1 MRAVEEEQKD
11 LSPGQRLHLRA
22 VCARVAR
29 ALEKGLGARCP
40 PKCRR
45 LVTPTGL
52 RTMGHLPIF
61 IRFNVEFPSHVRYVQ
76 LQFRSG

>member
-1 MRAVEEEQKD
+1 MRAVKEEQKD

-29 ALEKGLGARCP
+29 ALEKALEQDVPQNA
-40 PKCRR
+40 
-45 LVTPTGL
+45 VAMGL
-52 RTMGHLPIF
+52 RTMGHLPTF

>member
-22 VCARVAR
+22 VCAHVAR

-45 LVTPTGL
+45 LVTLTGPEDNG
-52 RTMGHLPIF
+52 TFTYFHTI
-61 IRFNVEFPSHVRYVQ
+61 Q
-76 LQFRSG
+76 C